1 MTQLLKTAV
10 LLEGITHL
18 EDLPLKEFIRTV
30 ETLKDKIVTE
40 KLDGANLWFG
50 LDENGVFTS
59 REGKSPKK
67 SRFYDVGDYAMVSAY
82 NGFRAAHLALEA
94 VEPSIKKYFQNGD
107 TAEIEVLFG
116 RQPNTVTYGVGDKNF
131 IVILRAV
138 NDTPDERVQNLA
150 NALKNK
156 VVAVKSTVVSS
167 PDGENLQ
174 QEDVNMKW
182 EFTRVAPMDT
192 KQVDTKEAMKLLSEL
207 KKYLKQKNEA
217 LEGMS
222 NEQVAELSLT
232 SVPKPQREEAK
243 KERERV
249 NAYIMTEFKGPIKE
263 LLLNNFVRK
272 VKPFL
277 QAQDLDP
284 SEDIGVEGVVVR
296 DPVSGSQTKI
306 VDKDVFTAINIFNT
320 AVRNNIS
327 GLVRTADQD
336 APVEARG
343 GVFGQAKIRIAELLG
358 AKELAVSSS
367 AKRFITK
374 FKQADAA
381 ATAEALAKSL
391 NITSLPSVRTKT
403 SAILKNALQEIDGIL
418 NDFKQEAGEFKLQ
431 LKTGKEIGISP
442 EIMKRTLTAFAETK
456 ADVNKVNSAV
466 LKSRTPAELVLAL
479 YGRTIESLFSGGE
492 NEVKESFNLL
502 RSLQEEGE
510 GGGDVGGDV
519 GGSTEAQL
527 TNPAGHAATTQT
539 SAIAPFPYKLL
550 KGTKIIQR
558 RKRNFTKPKK
568 FPVPAALVKMFKPS
582 GKDGTFSLLK
592 SVNEDWAHVKDMQF
606 ATDVDDS
613 ASAQADVEFKQLRN
627 NVNVGDNV
635 SQMDVDR
642 YLDKAHELN
651 DEVDSITFGMET
663 DDGSIVKVWVN
674 AQEADAFEAA
684 LAELLGQEDDVEEVI
699 NMLADKFDIVDVE
712 WPQGMEPGAEENAD
726 AAFGDET
733 SDMDADDLGM
743 DDFGPGD
750 ETPPESEEST
760 DEVPAEDD
768 IFLGTQSDDEEV
780 SPEGEE
786 ETPPDGEETT
796 DDETPPEGEE
806 SVDDVPPEGEEE
818 TPPEGEE
825 ETPPEGEEGEEGS
838 SEEETEF
845 DELTGEEK
853 PKKKKSKSKKEESV
867 MSTFGQRFKEK
878 LLAEAKQK
886 KDAEKKPAAKKDDSQ
901 EDPEVVAARAKTEK
915 QTAELMK
922 TFPAAHEKA
931 IVTLMITLGAPIPAM
946 KIHKG
951 ELRDNIEPAAEKYR
965 KNSSFRMWTN
975 KLMGAIAA
983 HESSMNEEVVLE
995 DERFERQLSN
1005 KYQRIIYHILKELG
1019 LPAAIETTAARAL
1032 KSGIRAKS
1040 EIALGDNDTR
1050 VYLMAVAD
1058 QLGIDDKVR
1067 NEPEPDAN
1075 DKRGKKMESAE
1086 EPRGILQEDGA
1097 DDAMAIINDLLTT
1110 FGFEVNRNTSI
1121 STQERQGDTR
1131 KALLKLSANPTLMRR
1146 LSILKDMI
1154 KDKVAAPTSQAPSV
1168 AAAPQMSS
1176 VEKTGEVISEQ
1187 DHKPIKWVI
1196 ASMGSNGLTIT
1207 GAGMKIKLKGEE
1219 ADKLGIGLNAN
1230 KKVAVKSTDGTR
1242 FVFTPHKKGFII
1254 KDLGDSPKYPD
1265 GLQMTKF
1272 DADEIVNMLSDE

>member
-1 MTQLLKTAV
+1 
-10 LLEGITHL
+10 
-18 EDLPLKEFIRTV
+18 
-30 ETLKDKIVTE
+30 
-40 KLDGANLWFG
+40 
-50 LDENGVFTS
+50 
-59 REGKSPKK
+59 
-67 SRFYDVGDYAMVSAY
+67 
-82 NGFRAAHLALEA
+82 
-94 VEPSIKKYFQNGD
+94 
-107 TAEIEVLFG
+107 
-116 RQPNTVTYGVGDKNF
+116 
-131 IVILRAV
+131 
-138 NDTPDERVQNLA
+138 
-150 NALKNK
+150 
-156 VVAVKSTVVSS
+156 
-167 PDGENLQ
+167 
-174 QEDVNMKW
+174 
-182 EFTRVAPMDT
+182 
-192 KQVDTKEAMKLLSEL
+192 
-207 KKYLKQKNEA
+207 
-217 LEGMS
+217 
-222 NEQVAELSLT
+222 
-232 SVPKPQREEAK
+232 
-243 KERERV
+243 
-249 NAYIMTEFKGPIKE
+249 
-263 LLLNNFVRK
+263 
-272 VKPFL
+272 
-277 QAQDLDP
+277 
-284 SEDIGVEGVVVR
+284 
-296 DPVSGSQTKI
+296 
-306 VDKDVFTAINIFNT
+306 
-320 AVRNNIS
+320 VRNNIS

-403 SAILKNALQEIDGIL
+403 SAVLKNALQEINGIL

-510 GGGDVGGDV
+510 GGGDAGGTSSGDVV

-558 RKRNFTKPKK
+558 RKRNFAKPKK
-568 FPVPAALVKMFKPS
+568 FPVPAALTKMFKPT
-582 GKDGTFSLLK
+582 GKDGKFSLIK
-592 SVNEDWAHVKDMQF
+592 YVNEDWAHVKDMQF

-613 ASAQADVEFKQLRN
+613 ASAQSDVEFKQLRN

-651 DEVDSITFGMET
+651 DEVDSVTFGLET
-663 DDGSIVKVWVN
+663 DDGNIVKVWVN
-674 AQEADAFEAA
+674 AQEADAFEAS

-699 NMLADKFDIVDVE
+699 NILADKFDIVDVE
-712 WPQGMEPGAEENAD
+712 WPQEMEPGAEEVGD
-726 AAFGDET
+726 AEFDD
-733 SDMDADDLGM
+733 SSNDMDADDLGM
-743 DDFGPGD
+743 DDFGSSE
-750 ETPPESEEST
+750 ETPPEGEEGEEST
-760 DEVPAEDD
+760 DEVPVEDD
-768 IFLGTQSDDEEV
+768 IFLGTQSDDEEAA
-780 SPEGEE
+780 
-786 ETPPDGEETT
+786 
-796 DDETPPEGEE
+796 
-806 SVDDVPPEGEEE
+806 PEGEEE
-818 TPPEGEE
+818 TPPEGDETSDEETPPEGEESTDEVPPEDEE

-853 PKKKKSKSKKEESV
+853 PKKSKSKSKKEESV

-886 KDAEKKPAAKKDDSQ
+886 KDAEKKPATKKDDSQ
-901 EDPEVVAARAKTEK
+901 EDAEVVAARAKTEK

-931 IVTLMITLGAPIPAM
+931 IITLMITLGAPIPAM

-965 KNSSFRMWTN
+965 KNSSFRMWAN

-1005 KYQRIIYHILKELG
+1005 KYQRVIYHILKELG

-1075 DKRGKKMESAE
+1075 DKRGKKMESAK
-1086 EPRGILQEDGA
+1086 EPRGLLKEDGA
-1097 DDAMAIINDLLTT
+1097 DDAMAIINDLLTA

-1121 STQERQGDTR
+1121 ATQERQGDTR
-1131 KALLKLSANPTLMRR
+1131 KALLKLAANPTLMRR
-1146 LSILKDMI
+1146 LTILKDMI

-1176 VEKTGEVISEQ
+1176 VEKSGEVISEQ

-1207 GAGMKIKLKGEE
+1207 GAGMKIKLKDEE
-1219 ADKLGIGLNAN
+1219 AQKLGIGLEAN
-1230 KKVAVKSTDGTR
+1230 KKVAIKCTDGTR
-1242 FVFTPHKKGFII
+1242 FVFTPNKKGFII
-1254 KDLGDSPKYPD
+1254 KDLGDSPKFPN
-1265 GLQMTKF
+1265 GLQMSHA
-1272 DADEIVNMLSDE
+1272 DAETLSITCYRMFG

>member
-1 MTQLLKTAV
+1 M
-10 LLEGITHL
+10 
-18 EDLPLKEFIRTV
+18 PLKEFIRTV

-217 LEGMS
+217 VEGMS

-277 QAQDLDP
+277 QAKDLDP

-381 ATAEALAKSL
+381 STAEALAKSL
-391 NITSLPSVRTKT
+391 NVTSLPSVRTKT
-403 SAILKNALQEIDGIL
+403 SAVLKNALQEIDGIL

-456 ADVNKVNSAV
+456 ADVNKVNNAV
-466 LKSRTPAELVLAL
+466 LKSRTPAELVMAL

-492 NEVKESFNLL
+492 NEVKESFNLI

-510 GGGDVGGDV
+510 GGGDAGGEAS
-519 GGSTEAQL
+519 GGTEAQL
-527 TNPAGHAATTQT
+527 TNPAGHAVTTQT
-539 SAIAPFPYKLL
+539 SAIAPFPYKLF
-550 KGTKIIQR
+550 KGAKIIQR
-558 RKRNFTKPKK
+558 RKRNFAKSKK
-568 FPVPAALVKMFKPS
+568 FPVPAALSKMFKPTAN
-582 GKDGTFSLLK
+582 DGQFSLLK
-592 SVNEDWAHVKDMQF
+592 SVNEDWAHVKDMKF

-627 NVNVGDNV
+627 NVNMGDSV

-651 DEVDSITFGMET
+651 DEVDSVTFGMET

-726 AAFGDET
+726 ATFGDET

-743 DDFGPGD
+743 DDFGSSD
-750 ETPPESEEST
+750 ETPPADGETT
-760 DEVPAEDD
+760 DEVPVEDD
-768 IFLGTQSDDEEV
+768 IFLGTESDGEETSDEEMP
-780 SPEGEE
+780 PEGEE
-786 ETPPDGEETT
+786 TSDE
-796 DDETPPEGEE
+796 ETPPEGE
-806 SVDDVPPEGEEE
+806 DE

-825 ETPPEGEEGEEGS
+825 ETPPEGEDETPPEGEEGEEDS

-853 PKKKKSKSKKEESV
+853 PKKKKSKKEESA

-886 KDAEKKPAAKKDDSQ
+886 KDAEKKPTAKKDEAEQQ
-901 EDPEVVAARAKTEK
+901 EDPVVVAARAKIEK

-922 TFPAAHEKA
+922 TFPSVHQKA
-931 IVTLMITLGAPIPAM
+931 IVTLMLTLGAPVAAM
-946 KIHKG
+946 KIHKA

-965 KNSSFRMWTN
+965 KNSSFRMWSN
-975 KLMGAIAA
+975 KLMAAITA

-1005 KYQRIIYHILKELG
+1005 KYQRVIYYILQALG
-1019 LPAAIETTAARAL
+1019 LPEAIETTAARAL
-1032 KSGIRAKS
+1032 KNGIRAKAAM
-1040 EIALGDNDTR
+1040 ALEDNDTR
-1050 VYLMAVAD
+1050 VYLMSVAD

-1067 NEPEPDAN
+1067 NEPEPKPEDG
-1075 DKRGKKMESAE
+1075 RGKKMESAAAAE
-1086 EPRGILQEDGA
+1086 VVLKEDAA
-1097 DDAMAIINDLLTT
+1097 DEAMAVVTDLLTT
-1110 FGFEVNRNTSI
+1110 LGFEVNRNTAI
-1121 STQERQGDTR
+1121 TTQVRQGDSR
-1131 KALLKLSANPTLMRR
+1131 KALLKLAANPTLMRR
-1146 LSILKDMI
+1146 LTVIKDMI

-1168 AAAPQMSS
+1168 ASAPQMSS
-1176 VEKTGEVISEQ
+1176 VEKSGEVISEQ

-1230 KKVAVKSTDGTR
+1230 KKVAVKSADGTR

>member
-18 EDLPLKEFIRTV
+18 EDLSLKEFIRTV

-67 SRFYDVGDYAMVSAY
+67 SRFYDVGDYAMVAAY

-94 VEPSIKKYFQNGD
+94 VEPSIKKYFQPGD

-150 NALKNK
+150 NALRNK
-156 VVAVKSTVVSS
+156 VVNVKSTVVSS

-174 QEDVNMKW
+174 QEDVDMKW

-217 LEGMS
+217 LEGMT

-243 KERERV
+243 QERERV

-296 DPVSGSQTKI
+296 DPVSGAQTKI
-306 VDKDVFTAINIFNT
+306 VDKDVFTAINVFNT

-374 FKQADAA
+374 FKQADAVS
-381 ATAEALAKSL
+381 TAEALADSL
-391 NITSLPSVRTKT
+391 NVTSLPSVRTKT
-403 SAILKNALQEIDGIL
+403 SAVLKNALQEINGIL
-418 NDFKQEAGEFKLQ
+418 DEFKQEAGEFKLQ

-456 ADVNKVNSAV
+456 ADVNKVNQAV

-492 NEVKESFNLL
+492 NEVKESFNLI
-502 RSLQEEGE
+502 RSLQEEGD
-510 GGGDVGGDV
+510 GGGAPAAGGDAGASS
-519 GGSTEAQL
+519 GGIEAQL
-527 TNPAGHAATTQT
+527 TNPAGHPSTTQT

-550 KGTKIIQR
+550 KGAKIIQR
-558 RKRNFTKPKK
+558 RKRNFSKPKK
-568 FPVPAALVKMFKPS
+568 FAVPQALVPMFKS
-582 GKDGTFSLLK
+582 TDGNRGKFSLIK
-592 SVNEDWAHVKDMQF
+592 SVNEEWAHVKDMKF

-613 ASAQADVEFKQLRN
+613 ATAQADVEFKQLRN
-627 NVNVGDNV
+627 NVNMSDNV
-635 SQMDVDR
+635 SQMDVNR

-651 DEVDSITFGMET
+651 DEVDSVTFGMET
-663 DDGSIVKVWVN
+663 DDGNIVKVWVN

-699 NMLADKFDIVDVE
+699 NIMADKFDIVDVE
-712 WPQGMEPGAEENAD
+712 WPQGMEPGAEETPAD
-726 AAFGDET
+726 DSFGD
-733 SDMDADDLGM
+733 DMDADDLEM
-743 DDFGPGD
+743 DDFGS
-750 ETPPESEEST
+750 SEEPPAS
-760 DEVPAEDD
+760 DEV
-768 IFLGTQSDDEEV
+768 TSD
-780 SPEGEE
+780 
-786 ETPPDGEETT
+786 
-796 DDETPPEGEE
+796 
-806 SVDDVPPEGEEE
+806 EE

-825 ETPPEGEEGEEGS
+825 DIFLGTESDSDEDASNEETPPEDEDETPPEGGEEVSPEGDEETPEDEDETPPEGDADEEDS

-853 PKKKKSKSKKEESV
+853 PKKKKSKEKKEESA

-878 LLAEAKQK
+878 LLAEEKLK
-886 KDAEKKPAAKKDDSQ
+886 KDKKPEANKKKDDEQQ
-901 EDPEVVAARAKTEK
+901 EDPAVVAARSKIEK

-922 TFPAAHEKA
+922 TFPTAHQKA
-931 IVTLMITLGAPIPAM
+931 IITLMLTLGAPVTAM
-946 KIHKG
+946 KIHKA

-965 KNSSFRMWTN
+965 KNSSFRMWAN
-975 KLMGAIAA
+975 KLMAAIAA
-983 HESSMNEEVVLE
+983 HESSMNEEAILE

-1005 KYQRIIYHILKELG
+1005 KYQRVIYYILQALG
-1019 LPAAIETTAARAL
+1019 LPETIEATAARAL
-1032 KSGIRAKS
+1032 KSGIRAKA
-1040 EIALGDNDTR
+1040 ALAMDDNDTR
-1050 VYLMAVAD
+1050 VYLMSVAD
-1058 QLGIDDKVR
+1058 QLGIDDKIR
-1067 NEPEPDAN
+1067 NEPEPNKNVKEGVVMEDA
-1075 DKRGKKMESAE
+1075 
-1086 EPRGILQEDGA
+1086 A
-1097 DDAMAIINDLLTT
+1097 DDAMALVSDLLGTL
-1110 FGFEVNRNTSI
+1110 GFETNRNTSLM
-1121 STQERQGDTR
+1121 TQARQGDSR
-1131 KALLKLSANPTLMRR
+1131 KALMKLAANPTLMRR
-1146 LSILKDMI
+1146 LNVVIDMI
-1154 KDKVAAPTSQAPSV
+1154 KDKVKTGQPASLV
-1168 AAAPQMSS
+1168 AAPQMSS
-1176 VEKTGEVISEQ
+1176 FQKTGTVIAEG
-1187 DHKPIKWVI
+1187 DKPVKWVI
-1196 ASMGSNGLTIT
+1196 ASMASNGIMIT
-1207 GAGMKIKLKGEE
+1207 GHGMKIKLKGEE
-1219 ADKLGIGLNAN
+1219 AEKLSIGLSTN
-1230 KKVAVKSTDGTR
+1230 KKVAVKSSDGTR

-1265 GLQMTKF
+1265 GLQMTNL